1 MKGIAVAGDRGG
13 SGKTSVAHSLA
24 LGAAWNN
31 VPAYLF
37 HTDNREP
44 IQTINRPYEYYDARE
59 HDVLIELVNS
69 AMDNEGLCIIDGGG
83 NRPEFDKW
91 VAQSVDLTIL
101 PICPDPE
108 DIEVGLAHR
117 DRLIQA
123 GASNVKFII
132 NKYPGSKV
140 EKKYV
145 DKNYLYKIPK
155 KEIIGY
161 LPIAGAVRQ
170 LRSSDE
176 DSFKRPPSKVNNFAR
191 ATYKIANT
199 EIKRAE
205 RAKKKAS
212 KK

>member
-24 LGAAWNN
+24 LGAAWND

-44 IQTINRPYEYYDARE
+44 IQTINRPYEYYDARKHE
-59 HDVLIELVNS
+59 VLMQLVES
-69 AMDNEGLCIIDGGG
+69 AMANEGLCIIDGGG

-108 DIEVGLAHR
+108 DIAVGMAHR
-117 DRLIQA
+117 DRLLDA
-123 GASNVKFII
+123 GVSNVKFII

-145 DKNYLYKIPK
+145 DKNYLHRIPK

-161 LPIAGAVRQ
+161 LPVVGAVRQ
-170 LRSSDE
+170 LRTSDIT
-176 DSFKRPPSKVNNFAR
+176 DFVRPPSRVNNFAR
-191 ATYKIANT
+191 ATYKIVNK
-199 EIKRAE
+199 ELKKEE
-205 RAKKKAS
+205 RAKKKLS